1 MSVTSHL
8 KDLLTKMG
16 GTPKDGDSTSVL
28 IDKIEDVY
36 DGSSEGGSAGVSSYN
51 DLTDRPF
58 DVTKDYTVLFEE
70 TVTAEESPD
79 GICSANLAYAEIV
92 NNDSIKVTVDGV
104 EYSCEK
110 YTADATV
117 APEGSAFYGAGLSV
131 SDSGL
136 SVDFSEY
143 PFCMGSV
150 PTNVPRNTL
159 LLQNPGT
166 HTIKVETYSSDNITT
181 TDDFEKAVNSVQN
194 CSNSFFIIT
203 RYVDEVKD
211 SEIVG
216 ETIATF
222 KLDKTVNEIRSAC
235 EKGIPIYMRDDTT
248 SVKIIDYRSGAY
260 DYPTFVPK
268 TNTSALLSSSGC
280 TSTTTR
286 NVRLCTNEFA
296 ASWLQENVDDFC
308 YAGQP
313 ILVSTVAAETVPNS
327 GKLAGLKITT
337 SKETLDFNCNAGSV
351 YPWYEQDFG
360 YDVEG

>member
-36 DGSSEGGSAGVSSYN
+36 DSSGSGGGSGGVSSYN

-58 DVTKDYTVLFEE
+58 DVTKGYTTLFEE
-70 TVTAEESPD
+70 TVTAEENPD
-79 GICSANLAYAEIV
+79 GICDAKLTYAEIV

-117 APEGSAFYGAGLSV
+117 APEGSAFYGAGFSV
-131 SDSGL
+131 SDSGM

-150 PTNVPRNTL
+150 PTDTPQNTL

-166 HTIKVETYSSDNITT
+166 HTIKVETSSENITT
-181 TDDFEKAVNSVQN
+181 TNDFEKAVNSVQN
-194 CSNSFFIIT
+194 DSNSCFIIT
-203 RYVDEVKD
+203 RYVDEAKD
-211 SEIVG
+211 AEIA
-216 ETIATF
+216 EMTTATF
-222 KLDKTVNEIRSAC
+222 KLDKTVDEIRSAC

-260 DYPTFVPK
+260 DYPTFIPK

-296 ASWLQENVDDFC
+296 ASWLQESVDDFC
-308 YAGQP
+308 YAGRP
-313 ILVSTVAAETVPNS
+313 ILVSTVAAETVPKS

-337 SKETLDFNCNAGSV
+337 LKETLDFNCNAGSD
-351 YPWYEQDFG
+351 YPWYEQGFG